1 LTSMIGTL
9 QNLANEI
16 VSGSQRSPA
25 ANEEFKAII
34 NDTRVTSECLSNL
47 NSSDAF
53 AFVFCNNMLKLMEQE
68 EFNIVSE
75 TRSEENITNYGQAD
89 TVKAKVYG

>member
-1 LTSMIGTL
+1 M
-9 QNLANEI
+9 
-16 VSGSQRSPA
+16 
-25 ANEEFKAII
+25 I
-34 NDTRVTSECLSNL
+34 NDTRVTNECLLNL

-53 AFVFCNNMLKLMEQE
+53 AFVFCNNMLKLIDQE

-89 TVKAKVYG
+89 TIKAKVYG

>member
-1 LTSMIGTL
+1 MIGTL

-34 NDTRVTSECLSNL
+34 NDTRVTNECLLNL

-68 EFNIVSE
+68 
-75 TRSEENITNYGQAD
+75 
-89 TVKAKVYG
+89 